1 MYETQCKLLT
11 FSNKRWTCVLCVGLF
26 AFCSKQVAHPNHCL
40 RRLASALS
48 HGPRPPT
55 PPASLLFPRLA
66 LSSSGPSTGPP
77 PPPPDAV
84 RKGEGEEA
92 AEARAA
98 EADAEAGKEEEHEAD
113 GGAHVNKATGEV
125 GGPRGP
131 EPTRYGDWER
141 AGRCSDF

>member
-1 MYETQCKLLT
+1 MAA
-11 FSNKRWTCVLCVGLF
+11 N
-26 AFCSKQVAHPNHCL
+26 PNHCL

-55 PPASLLFPRLA
+55 PPLSLLFPRLA